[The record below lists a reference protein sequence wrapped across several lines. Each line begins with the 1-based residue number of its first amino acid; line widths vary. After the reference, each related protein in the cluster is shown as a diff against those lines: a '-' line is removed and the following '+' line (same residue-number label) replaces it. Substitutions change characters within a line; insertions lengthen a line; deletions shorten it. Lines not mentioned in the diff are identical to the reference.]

1 MFITVSLEDVI
12 RVPPGS
18 LGGAVAVRG
27 VLADELEARYADAV
41 LPGIGLVVCLWA
53 IDAVAGARV
62 APGDGGAYTRVSGGR
77 RVGGRLLCCAAAP
90 PRRAAAALTALPS
103 PPPAGRLPP
112 ARLCAVAGRSFAGAR
127 QVCVPRGRFALLAG
141 LFRGHCRAALGA
153 AAGRRL

>member
-77 RVGGRLLCCAAAP
+77 RVGGRLLCCAGFT
-90 PRRAAAALTALPS
+90 LLEHWHCCCL
-103 PPPAGRLPP
+103 RLL
-112 ARLCAVAGRSFAGAR
+112 RLLC
-127 QVCVPRGRFALLAG
+127 LLSTQS
-141 LFRGHCRAALGA
+141 
-153 AAGRRL
+153 

>member
-62 APGDGGAYTRVSGGR
+62 APGDGGAYTRVSGLH
-77 RVGGRLLCCAAAP
+77 GGGLL
-90 PRRAAAALTALPS
+90 
-103 PPPAGRLPP
+103 
-112 ARLCAVAGRSFAGAR
+112 VF
-127 QVCVPRGRFALLAG
+127 
-141 LFRGHCRAALGA
+141 
-153 AAGRRL
+153 